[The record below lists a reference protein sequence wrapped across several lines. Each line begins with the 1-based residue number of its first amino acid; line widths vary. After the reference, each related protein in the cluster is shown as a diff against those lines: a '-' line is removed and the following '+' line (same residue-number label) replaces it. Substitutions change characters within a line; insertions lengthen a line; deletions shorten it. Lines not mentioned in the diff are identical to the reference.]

1 MWGFPLCNLFRA
13 DAVDSLK
20 HMKRKSQAAFGGETG
35 EEEGIDRQF
44 LLADRQILAKLR
56 ADELPAHTRSTVLN
70 APTTVSAPTSA
81 KIALQ

>member
-1 MWGFPLCNLFRA
+1 MVSTIYRA

-20 HMKRKSQAAFGGETG
+20 HLKRKSQAAFGGEAG
-35 EEEGIDRQF
+35 EDDGIDRQF

-70 APTTVSAPTSA
+70 APNTVSEFAR
-81 KIALQ
+81 